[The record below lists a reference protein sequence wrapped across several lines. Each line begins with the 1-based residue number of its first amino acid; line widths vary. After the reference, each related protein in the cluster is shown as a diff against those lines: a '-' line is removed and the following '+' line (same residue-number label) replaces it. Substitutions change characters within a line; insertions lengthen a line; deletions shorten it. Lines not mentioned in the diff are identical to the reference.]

1 MTQKAALFKSAIGSK
16 TMTAPTPDDAEAR
29 LAGFIARFS
38 PDVAARARDSVAA
51 LRARLPGANLLV
63 YDNYNA
69 LAVGF
74 GATERSSDIVFSVAV
89 FPRWVSLFLV
99 GGPALHDPKGLLRG
113 AGTTMRH
120 IVLAEAGT
128 LDDPDVRALMDQ
140 ALASAKAPIDS
151 ALAGKLIIKSVSAK
165 QRPRR
170 A

>member
-1 MTQKAALFKSAIGSK
+1 MITLN
-16 TMTAPTPDDAEAR
+16 DDEAER
-29 LAGFIARFS
+29 QLAGFIARFS
-38 PDVAARARDSVAA
+38 PGVAARARDSVAA
-51 LRARLPGANLLV
+51 LRTRLPGSNLLV

-89 FPRWVSLFLV
+89 YPRWVSLFLV
-99 GGPALHDPKGLLRG
+99 GGSALHDPQALLRG
-113 AGTTMRH
+113 TGTTMRH
-120 IVLAEAGT
+120 IVLTEPGT

-140 ALASAKAPIDS
+140 ALASAKAPIDPAS
-151 ALAGKLIIKSVSAK
+151 PGKLIIKSVSAK